1 MRMRT
6 VVVEARKATTRT
18 FASDATHAAR
28 EPGQAGGRE
37 RIGVRMRTVVA
48 EERMAKTWTVA
59 SDATHA
65 AWVP

>member
-1 MRMRT
+1 M
-6 VVVEARKATTRT
+6 
-18 FASDATHAAR
+18 
-28 EPGQAGGRE
+28 
-37 RIGVRMRTVVA
+37 RMRTVVA